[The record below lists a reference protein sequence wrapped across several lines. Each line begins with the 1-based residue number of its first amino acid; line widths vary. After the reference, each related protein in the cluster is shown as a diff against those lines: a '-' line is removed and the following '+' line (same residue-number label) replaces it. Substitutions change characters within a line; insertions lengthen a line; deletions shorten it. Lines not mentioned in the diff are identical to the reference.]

1 MIDAQ
6 KIVEVGKRVIK
17 IESEALN
24 DLIDRIDN
32 SFVQAT
38 ELIFNSKGRVIV
50 TGLGKSGA
58 IARKITSTLTSTGT
72 TSYFLHAAEGS
83 HGDLGMV
90 HRDDVVIS
98 ISKSGETE
106 EIFNLINVFKK
117 LNVPIIAMTGNNKSS
132 LAKYAD
138 VILDIG
144 VKEEACPHDL
154 APTSST
160 TTTLAM
166 GDALAIALLECRQFS
181 KEDFALLHPGGSLG
195 KKLLLTVNDI
205 METGEQLPFCKVN
218 EDMKKVT
225 MEMANKRGIC
235 PIVDDD
241 FRVAGVITVGDLNR
255 LVKKTENFF
264 HLLAKD
270 VMNPNPKIAKLDT
283 LATIALQ
290 KMEKHGIISLP
301 VIEKNGILKGVIHLH
316 DILKAGIES

>member
-1 MIDAQ
+1 MIDPQ

-38 ELIFNSKGRVIV
+38 ELIINSKGRVIV

-117 LNVPIIAMTGNNKSS
+117 LNVPIIAMTGNIKSS